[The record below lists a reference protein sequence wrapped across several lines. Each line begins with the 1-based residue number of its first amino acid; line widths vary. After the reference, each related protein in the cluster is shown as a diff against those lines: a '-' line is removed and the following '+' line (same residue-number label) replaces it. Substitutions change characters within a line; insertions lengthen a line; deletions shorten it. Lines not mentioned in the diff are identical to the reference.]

1 MRYLVVL
8 FTFIFFAITLDAS
21 SYARSIRVGSFKS
34 EHRAQKAVKELR
46 KFIDS
51 NERLLEIKY
60 ELGFDIK
67 VKKSG
72 RHYLTVLEPLTDK
85 RMVQETLDILRTKY
99 PGTYPKKIRYKK
111 EYAYLK
117 NRNYNKIEHRVKKQ
131 IEHQKEDVEY
141 RKINKKIDEMFAK
154 KPIKQDI
161 KEQTDIDKEVKTST
175 QKESKVSEDMLL
187 EEKIKRKIAQIKR
200 EKEEAEANEFKI
212 FGIGLGFSKD
222 IFDSLNFD
230 FFSDIKEDI
239 KLDEKKEKLH
249 DYIDGKLTKFN
260 DYMLE
265 IEILTAI
272 LLFLIAL
279 AVYLK
284 FRKKKEDKISIQD
297 IYS

>member
-1 MRYLVVL
+1 MRYLVIL

-21 SYARSIRVGSFKS
+21 SYARSIRVGSFKT
-34 EHRAQKAVKELR
+34 EQKAQKAVKELR
-46 KFIDS
+46 QFIES

-60 ELGFDIK
+60 ELGFDVKI
-67 VKKSG
+67 KKSG

-85 RMVQETLDILRTKY
+85 RMVQETLDILRTRY

-111 EYAYLK
+111 EYAYLRNK
-117 NRNYNKIEHRVKKQ
+117 NYNKVEHKKEIIHKDEQKQ
-131 IEHQKEDVEY
+131 I
-141 RKINKKIDEMFAK
+141 RKKIDEMFAK
-154 KPIKQDI
+154 KPLKTDVSTKQ
-161 KEQTDIDKEVKTST
+161 EVVK
-175 QKESKVSEDMLL
+175 KDNKVDEDMLL
-187 EEKIKRKIAQIKR
+187 EEKIKRKLAQIKR

-222 IFDSLNFD
+222 IFEKLD
-230 FFSDIKEDI
+230 FFSDVKKDI
-239 KLDEKKEKLH
+239 NLDEKKEKLH

-265 IEILTAI
+265 IEILTGI
-272 LLFLIAL
+272 LLFLIVL
-279 AVYLK
+279 AIYLK